1 MAINQISTANTFE
14 QWLIT
19 TQNLVAVANNLTDG
33 NGATFLAN
41 TIIDIDGDY
50 NSARLNVRTSAAI
63 NILYANTANLA
74 NVSFSSSGITVP
86 KDVAIGGNAVITG
99 NSTISNLIVTQNL
112 QTLNVTSS
120 ANIGG
125 DLRVSGNVIVTG
137 NLTLDSIGFD
147 DLDVAGSVTVGTKIT
162 APLAVIANAN
172 VESFV
177 GTANTGIWQA
187 IDNLNTSINNVG
199 GSGNETALAY
209 AIALG

>member
-1 MAINQISTANTFE
+1 MAINQLSTANTFE

-19 TQNLVAVANNLTDG
+19 TQNLVAVANSLTDG
-33 NGATFLAN
+33 NDSTFLAN
-41 TIIDIDGDY
+41 TILDINGDY

-74 NVSFSSSGITVP
+74 NVNFSTNGITIP
-86 KDVAIGGNAVITG
+86 KDIVIGGNSTITG
-99 NSTISNLIVTQNL
+99 NSTIGNLVITQNL

-147 DLDVAGSVTVGTKIT
+147 DLQVAGLVNVGTVLI
-162 APLAVIANAN
+162 APSAVIANAN

-177 GTANTGIWQA
+177 GTANTSIWQA
-187 IDNLNTSINNVG
+187 LDNLNTSINNVG